1 MVRNSSFAASLL
13 SVVIA
18 ANVANAAEPATAA
31 GATGNAASPA
41 STEGADGSP
50 PPGSD
55 ASTEAA
61 ASAPAAVA
69 PATSA
74 PSTATTDATHATSSD
89 AATSTHA
96 TSSDAAASRPAA
108 SSDAASSAD
117 AATEAPDATERL
129 FAVTRHP
136 PVGRAAPPTE
146 AATHAE
152 GPIRAGFEI
161 FAQYKYSNL
170 KAQDGTSSWFHA
182 FDVPRV
188 HAALEAGSKRLHGR
202 VLVEAT
208 RSAAEGALIGV
219 AGDSLVLR
227 VREAYGAVRPID
239 ALELSAGVVPTLT
252 IPELDGTWMMRAVA
266 PSALE
271 ASGFASPAD
280 LGARARFDFPKQYGY
295 VAAAAYNGEGYT
307 SRELNRGKS
316 FEGAVEVHPLATG
329 ALLPLGVFGS
339 YVAGSTG
346 TALARA
352 DRATGGLVWQGE
364 RVRAGAYVTWAH
376 GVRQVGTRDGLV
388 LSAFVRAEPLAR
400 LLVGARVD
408 HTVRDLDGNPADTLS
423 TVLGSLGYRFADS
436 LEGFVAVTRAIP
448 SARFASESPG
458 TDAWEGSVVGRIV
471 Y

>member
-1 MVRNSSFAASLL
+1 MARFSPFTVSTISLFLVAFATTVTTDAK
-13 SVVIA
+13 
-18 ANVANAAEPATAA
+18 AAEPGDAADVSTPAPTDGAEGRNPNDRDGASTENVGRNASGGASTTGAAPADASPPNATPTPTSAA
-31 GATGNAASPA
+31 ATSSSDDTTSAPATPTAPPA
-41 STEGADGSP
+41 STDRFFE
-50 PPGSD
+50 
-55 ASTEAA
+55 
-61 ASAPAAVA
+61 
-69 PATSA
+69 
-74 PSTATTDATHATSSD
+74 
-89 AATSTHA
+89 
-96 TSSDAAASRPAA
+96 
-108 SSDAASSAD
+108 
-117 AATEAPDATERL
+117 
-129 FAVTRHP
+129 VTRHP

-152 GPIRAGFEI
+152 GPIRAGLEI

-170 KAQDGTSSWFHA
+170 KVQDGTSSWFHA

-188 HAALEAGSKRLHGR
+188 HAAVEAGSERLRGR

-208 RSAAEGALIGV
+208 RSAAEGALLGV

-227 VREAYGAVRPID
+227 IREAYGAVRPVE

-280 LGARARFDFPKQYGY
+280 LGARARFDFPKRYGY

-307 SRELNRGKS
+307 SRELNRGKT
-316 FEGAVEVHPLATG
+316 FEGAVEVHPLAAG
-329 ALLPLGVFGS
+329 ALLPLGVFAS

-364 RVRAGAYVTWAH
+364 RVRAGAFATWAR
-376 GVRQVGTRDGLV
+376 GVRQVGTQNGLV
-388 LSAFVRAEPLAR
+388 LSAFVRAEPVDR
-400 LLVGARVD
+400 ILVGARFD

-423 TVLGSLGYRFADS
+423 TVLGSLGYRVADS
-436 LEGFVAVTRAIP
+436 LEGFVAVTRTIP

-458 TDAWEGSVVGRIV
+458 TDAWEGSIVGRFV

>member
-1 MVRNSSFAASLL
+1 MVRNSSFAASFL
-13 SVVIA
+13 SVVLA
-18 ANVANAAEPATAA
+18 ANVANAAEPAV
-31 GATGNAASPA
+31 GPTGNAASPA
-41 STEGADGSP
+41 STEGAGGSSK

-55 ASTEAA
+55 ASTEADTS
-61 ASAPAAVA
+61 ASAAVA
-69 PATSA
+69 PAATPSA
-74 PSTATTDATHATSSD
+74 PSTAKPDGSSG
-89 AATSTHA
+89 
-96 TSSDAAASRPAA
+96 AAASRSA
-108 SSDAASSAD
+108 SSDAD
-117 AATEAPDATERL
+117 ATTEAPDATERI

-170 KAQDGTSSWFHA
+170 KAQDGTTSWFHA

-188 HAALEAGSKRLHGR
+188 HAALEAGSKRLRGR

-227 VREAYGAVRPID
+227 VREAYGAVRPIE

-295 VAAAAYNGEGYT
+295 VAAAVYNGEGYT

-339 YVAGSTG
+339 YVAGSMG

-408 HTVRDLDGNPADTLS
+408 HTVRDLDGSPEDTLS
-423 TVLGSLGYRFADS
+423 NVLGSLGYRFADS